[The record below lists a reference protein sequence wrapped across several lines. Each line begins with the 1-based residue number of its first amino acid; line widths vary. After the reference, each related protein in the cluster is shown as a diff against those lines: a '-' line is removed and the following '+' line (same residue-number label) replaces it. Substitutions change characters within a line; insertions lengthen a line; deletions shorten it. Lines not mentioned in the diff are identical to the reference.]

1 MKGST
6 TWDISARV
14 KGSNITMDS
23 N

>member
-6 TWDISARV
+6 TWDISAGV
-14 KGSNITMDS
+14 KGSNIPKDS

>member
-6 TWDISARV
+6 TWDISAGV
-14 KGSNITMDS
+14 NGSNITMNS